1 MRLAPMTRRW
11 RFSTGRRRR
20 TPATIRRTSGICC
33 KRSLGWERTEF
44 HPRCET
50 LSVNIGPVGHEL
62 AFGAPE
68 RDPRIEGLQPLA
80 NRLSAFAATVAV
92 PAIDPQARAWI
103 GLMRRATLAP
113 PIRDD
118 RVARVFHH
126 VGFHKATGCRNDK
139 GDLFPAK
146 IAHLAEG

>member
-20 TPATIRRTSGICC
+20 IPATIRRINGICC
-33 KRSLGWERTEF
+33 RRSLGWERTEF
-44 HPRCET
+44 HSRFET

-62 AFGAPE
+62 AFRAPE
-68 RDPRIEGLQPLA
+68 GDARIEGLQPLA

-92 PAIDPQARAWI
+92 PAVNPQARAWI

-113 PIRDD
+113 PVRDD

-126 VGFHKATGCRNDK
+126 VGFHKATGCHNDQR
-139 GDLFPAK
+139 DLL
-146 IAHLAEG
+146 LA